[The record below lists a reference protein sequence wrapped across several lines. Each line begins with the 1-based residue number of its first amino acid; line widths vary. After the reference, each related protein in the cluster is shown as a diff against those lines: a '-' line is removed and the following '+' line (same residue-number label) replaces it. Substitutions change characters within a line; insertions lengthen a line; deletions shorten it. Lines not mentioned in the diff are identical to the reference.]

1 MKRQRNPG
9 GVPVVSDL
17 VSLYPA
23 TLKKEDMKMP
33 VSLPYLSS
41 NKNVEAL
48 FSTIQ
53 SAKVPDRFTQE
64 FLATTIGLKGTNDR
78 GMIPLLRNLGFLDQ
92 SGSPTSTYR
101 QLKNKEAA
109 KSAIADGIRT
119 AYAPLFE
126 ANENAYTLSNEKLKG
141 LIAQVAGTD
150 DDMTARIATTFNT
163 LVKQADFSQRGEKS
177 NTDQTGEDEEAD
189 ELPRNNGGSQRSGGL
204 QPGKGLNP
212 QFHYNIQVHL
222 PSNATEDVYL
232 NIFNAIRKVFQ

>member
-1 MKRQRNPG
+1 M
-9 GVPVVSDL
+9 
-17 VSLYPA
+17 A
-23 TLKKEDMKMP
+23 A
-33 VSLPYLSS
+33 SLPYLSS
-41 NKNVEAL
+41 NKNVEVL

-92 SGSPTSTYR
+92 SGSPTAAYR

-109 KSAIADGIRT
+109 KGAIAKGIKL

-126 ANENAYTLSNEKLKG
+126 SNENANALTGEKLKG

-150 DDMTARIATTFNT
+150 DDMTARIAATFNS
-163 LVKQADFSQRGEKS
+163 LVKQADFSADSEKE
-177 NTDQTGEDEEAD
+177 NEQPEDAPDDDEEGTAA
-189 ELPRNNGGSQRSGGL
+189 SGA
-204 QPGKGLNP
+204 QAAARRASKGLNP
-212 QFHYNIQVHL
+212 QFHYNIQIHL

-232 NIFNAIRKVFQ
+232 NIFNAIRKSFQ